1 MRILKYIET
10 YDDDR
15 LVQRLNKKSKSSD
28 FDIAKILSK
37 LMIMSRRTS
46 ERIANANLFTT
57 DNNNVLPVETVR
69 NFQNLEEK
77 NLTENSPDQG
87 PGMGKGRERE
97 RGRGRRRKRER
108 ERERERE
115 RA

>member
-1 MRILKYIET
+1 MRVLKNTET

-15 LVQRLNKKSKSSD
+15 LIRRLNKKPLSSD

-46 ERIANANLFTT
+46 ERFANATLLKTNSK
-57 DNNNVLPVETVR
+57 NVLPVETVH

-87 PGMGKGRERE
+87 PGKGKGRERK
-97 RGRGRRRKRER
+97 RGRGGER